1 MGFPNPIPPGI
12 WQRHNREGHDFTSR
26 ACPEQA
32 KRAEGRRHLQEM
44 ERISAGT
51 KPATGI
57 RSIGAGAHRVE
68 NRQKVAKISSM
79 SDAEP
84 IQAVS
89 TGFLDSDVLRTAR
102 EASLKKRKELDEL
115 LSTEIGKYASPD
127 TSLVVFGSLARGEW
141 TTGSDLDWTYLIDGG
156 AKSAHLEITQDIQRV
171 FKENGLDEPGPTGTF
186 GNMAFSHDIV
196 HQIGGQNDTNRNTT
210 QRILLLLESTPIG
223 ERREAYDRV
232 IRAVIDRYLEEDTHL
247 LTRDLKSYRVPR
259 FLLNDIVR
267 FWRTMAV
274 DFANKQRDRAGKGW
288 GLRNA
293 KLRMSRKLIFAS
305 GLLVCFSS
313 RLDADLQ
320 NKIST
325 DTNDV
330 RFQLGNHIRDYVR
343 LAPLQILER
352 FIKRYDIPDSTARD
366 LFDSYAKFL
375 RILDDEAS
383 RKALDALRSEDS
395 ETDSTFQQIR
405 EISETFQGAL
415 DDIFFENRQ
424 IARLTREYGVF

>member
-1 MGFPNPIPPGI
+1 MLGAKSIP
-12 WQRHNREGHDFTSR
+12 E
-26 ACPEQA
+26 A
-32 KRAEGRRHLQEM
+32 
-44 ERISAGT
+44 
-51 KPATGI
+51 
-57 RSIGAGAHRVE
+57 
-68 NRQKVAKISSM
+68 
-79 SDAEP
+79 
-84 IQAVS
+84 S
-89 TGFLDSDVLRTAR
+89 TGLLNSETLRTAR
-102 EASLKKRKELDEL
+102 EKSLEMRQYLDDI
-115 LSTEIGKYASPD
+115 LSREIGKYASPD

-141 TTGSDLDWTYLIDGG
+141 TTSSDLDWTYLIDGG
-156 AKSAHLEITQDIQRV
+156 AKSSHLQITQDIQRV
-171 FKENGLDEPGPTGTF
+171 FKEKGLAEPGPTGTF

-196 HQIGGQNDTNRNTT
+196 HQIGGQNDTNKNTT

-223 ERREAYDRV
+223 GRREAYDRV

-247 LTRDLKSYRVPR
+247 LTRDLKNYRVPR

-313 RLDADLQ
+313 SLESDLQ

-325 DTNDV
+325 DINDV

-343 LAPLQILER
+343 LTPLNILER
-352 FIKRYDIPDSTARD
+352 FVKGYNIPDSVAKD

-375 RILDDEAS
+375 RVLNDENS

-395 ETDSTFQQIR
+395 GTDPTFKQIT
-405 EISETFQGAL
+405 EISDTFKGAL
-415 DDIFFENRQ
+415 DHIFFENQQ